1 MKENPQDAPAPA
13 LSAAALAEWT
23 HHVESILRGL
33 AHALNNRASA
43 LSAVIELSKDP
54 DDDPAG
60 TQAILASEL
69 DRMLDLAKVVRSL
82 SAPGKRA
89 AEAIAPGDVTPE
101 VLAAIG
107 LHSDHRD
114 RAVAIDATSAP
125 VIRAPRW
132 MFVRALIAIA
142 ATLPAT
148 PPGER
153 TSRLTLTEEEDWL
166 AVRATPGAGDAV
178 PSSYAAELARAM
190 DGGPLTDGY
199 GFRIPTLA
207 AIRRR
212 EGR

>member
-1 MKENPQDAPAPA
+1 MKENPQDAPAPS
-13 LSAAALAEWT
+13 LSATALAEWT
-23 HHVESILRGL
+23 HHVESIMRGL

-60 TQAILASEL
+60 TQKILASEL

-89 AEAIAPGDVTPE
+89 AEAIAPGDVTRE
-101 VLAAIG
+101 VLAAIA
-107 LHSDHRD
+107 LHSDHRE
-114 RAVAIDATSAP
+114 RTVTIDTTSAP
-125 VIRAPRW
+125 AIRAPRW
-132 MFVRALIAIA
+132 MFVRALIATIA
-142 ATLPAT
+142 ALPAAAS
-148 PPGER
+148 GER
-153 TSRLTLTEEEDWL
+153 TSRLTLTEEDDWL
-166 AVRATPGAGDAV
+166 AVRASPDASGAV
-178 PSSYAAELARAM
+178 PSSYTAELARAM
-190 DGGPLTDGY
+190 DGGPLTDSY